1 MTKFII
7 TTLKLG
13 IGNPHRQTSMLFE
26 HPTIDLTPQEIAK
39 LVGASSESADP
50 QLFAQFIGHAIDCIF
65 ETAIA
70 MGVLFNVPSLIEKM
84 EGVGIV
90 VGRVVGICTARR

>member
-1 MTKFII
+1 
-7 TTLKLG
+7 
-13 IGNPHRQTSMLFE
+13 MLFE
-26 HPTIDLTPQEIAK
+26 HPPIDLAPQEIAK

-50 QLFAQFIGHAIDCIF
+50 QLFTQFIGHAIDGVF